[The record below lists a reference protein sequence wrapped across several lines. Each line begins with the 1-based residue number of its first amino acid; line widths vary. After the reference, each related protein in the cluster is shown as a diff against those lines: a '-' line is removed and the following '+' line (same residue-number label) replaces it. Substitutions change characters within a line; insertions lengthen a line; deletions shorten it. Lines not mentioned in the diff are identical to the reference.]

1 MGLDMYLKKR
11 HKYREGDDKYN
22 QLVDELS
29 EEIMYWRK
37 ANQIRRWFVEHTDL
51 NEDDNCKPIPLT
63 KEILEQLY
71 NDCCAVLKDH
81 SKAEEI
87 LPCSSG
93 FFFGSTEYDDWYFEQ
108 LRNTVDAIEGILE
121 DTDFEEYEIYYNEW
135 W

>member
-1 MGLDMYLKKR
+1 MGLDMYLMKR
-11 HKYREGDDKYN
+11 HKYREGDDEYN

-71 NDCCAVLKDH
+71 NDCHAVLRDH

-108 LRNTVDAIEGILE
+108 LRKTVDVIEGILE
-121 DTDFEEYEIYYNEW
+121 DTDFEEYEIDYNEW